1 MVNVTADGVL
11 LDKGPKSKK
20 EKQGSFL
27 SHVFK
32 GGLDLL
38 SYDSSSLHQHEA
50 RVIKKSMSVN
60 SISCIIVVLSVLIL
74 FVMILLAAMTQV
86 GTIKQVILSE
96 EELTEYEVEIS
107 AATMPLHN
115 YVKFSQTDLKDK
127 LDTALW
133 AA

>member
-20 EKQGSFL
+20 KENSSFF

-60 SISCIIVVLSVLIL
+60 SISCIIVGFSVLIL
-74 FVMILLAAMTQV
+74 IAMILVAAMTQV

-107 AATMPLHN
+107 SATMPLHN
-115 YVKFSQTDLKDK
+115 YVKFSQSDLKDK
-127 LDTALW
+127 LDSALW
-133 AA
+133 AV